1 MTYANI
7 ELKEHDRWGKGMMRS
22 TIDPFM
28 KEFVEQLAL
37 KYPQW
42 TFVENGVTSDMA
54 NITYEAHSVY
64 VMDKREV
71 LGTLTIDWAQRG
83 HKFWYCVDNH
93 RISSMRERGSGMKT
107 IHMNKAIKHVNK
119 LFGRKN
125 VHEKLTE
132 AKQAVLGAMGGAASQ
147 KEWQLRHT
155 WEALK
160 SPAQAFLAEHYQE
173 FASSV
178 VDKSL
183 SKHVEQLP
191 TQMEEHS
198 ATQHMQQMLVKNNAY
213 IVFIDGIN
221 YSVQKGEDP
230 IEVKESDELPDFMR
244 RAIGLL
250 KLVEN
255 NQVVNGVGLRVNES
269 TFLVL
274 P

>member
-7 ELKEHDRWGKGMMRS
+7 ELKEHDRWGKGLVQS

-42 TFVENGVTSDMA
+42 TFVENGVTSNMHD
-54 NITYEAHSVY
+54 NTYEAHSFK

-71 LGTLTIDWAQRG
+71 LGTLTKDWGRG
-83 HKFWYCVDNH
+83 AHKFWYCVDNH

-119 LFGRKN
+119 LFGKKN

-132 AKQAVLGAMGGAASQ
+132 AKQSVSGTIGGVVSQ

-155 WEALK
+155 WTELTP
-160 SPAQAFLAEHYQE
+160 SVQAFVTNHYQE
-173 FASSV
+173 FTASV

-183 SKHVEQLP
+183 SKKVEQLP
-191 TQMEEHS
+191 THMEEHI
-198 ATQHMQQMLVKNNAY
+198 AAQYMKDMLTKNNAY
-213 IVFIDGIN
+213 VVFIDGIN
-221 YSVQKGEDP
+221 YSLQKGEDP

-255 NQVVNGVGLRVNES
+255 NQMINGVGLRVNES

>member
-1 MTYANI
+1 
-7 ELKEHDRWGKGMMRS
+7 
-22 TIDPFM
+22 M

-42 TFVENGVTSDMA
+42 TFVENGVTSNMA
-54 NITYEAHSVY
+54 NNTYEVHAFK

-71 LGTLTIDWAQRG
+71 LGTLSKDWANNGNR
-83 HKFWYCVDNH
+83 YCFDNH
-93 RISSMRERGSGMKT
+93 RISSMRERGNGMKT

-119 LFGRKN
+119 LFGKKN
-125 VHEKLTE
+125 VHEKLNE
-132 AKQAVLGAMGGAASQ
+132 AKQLLGGALGGVINH
-147 KEWQLRHT
+147 KEWQLRTT
-155 WEALK
+155 WNALAQ
-160 SPAQAFLAEHYQE
+160 STQAFIVSHYQE
-173 FASSV
+173 FADSV
-178 VDKSL
+178 VDKNL
-183 SKHVEQLP
+183 IKPVEQLP
-191 TQMEEHS
+191 THLEEHI
-198 ATQHMQQMLVKNNAY
+198 ATQYMKEVWEKNNAY
-213 IVFIDGIN
+213 VVFIEGIN

>member
-7 ELKEHDRWGKGMMRS
+7 ELKEHDRWGKGKVQA

-28 KEFVEQLAL
+28 KPFVEQLAL

-42 TFVENGVTSDMA
+42 TFVENGVTGNAS
-54 NITYEAHSVY
+54 NNTYEAHSFK

-71 LGTLTIDWAQRG
+71 LGTLTKDWFKNGFRYQ
-83 HKFWYCVDNH
+83 VDNH

-107 IHMNKAIKHVNK
+107 IHIDKAIKHVNK

-147 KEWQLRHT
+147 KEWQLRNT
-155 WEALK
+155 WSTLT
-160 SPAQAFLAEHYQE
+160 SPAQAFIAEHYQA

-178 VDKSL
+178 VDKNFI
-183 SKHVEQLP
+183 KQIEQLP
-191 TQMEEHS
+191 TQMEEHN
-198 ATQHMQQMLVKNNAY
+198 ATQHMKSMLEKNNAY
-213 IVFIDGIN
+213 VVFIDGIN

-255 NQVVNGVGLRVNES
+255 NQVVNGVGLRVSES

>member
-7 ELKEHDRWGKGMMRS
+7 ELKEHDRWGKGAVRS
-22 TIDPFM
+22 TIDPFI
-28 KEFVEQLAL
+28 KPFVEQLAL

-42 TFVENGVTSDMA
+42 TFVEYGMTGEMSKN
-54 NITYEAHSVY
+54 TYEAHSFK

-71 LGTLTIDWAQRG
+71 LGTLSKDWFKHGWRYQ
-83 HKFWYCVDNH
+83 VDNH

-107 IHMNKAIKHVNK
+107 IHIDKAIKHVNK
-119 LFGRKN
+119 LFGKKN

-132 AKQAVLGAMGGAASQ
+132 AKQLLSGAIGGVVSQ
-147 KEWQLRHT
+147 KEWQLRNT
-155 WEALK
+155 WSALTV
-160 SPAQAFLAEHYQE
+160 PVQAFVANHYQE
-173 FASSV
+173 FTASV
-178 VDKSL
+178 VDKSF
-183 SKHVEQLP
+183 SRQIEQLP
-191 TQMEEHS
+191 TYMEEHI
-198 ATQHMQQMLVKNNAY
+198 ATQYMKDMWAKNNAY
-213 IVFIDGIN
+213 VVFIEGIN

-230 IEVKESDELPDFMR
+230 VEVKESDELPDFMR

-255 NQVVNGVGLRVNES
+255 NQVINGVGLRVNES